1 MSSKFKYPN
10 VAQALSRFAVVGVA
24 GLVVILILSG
34 LMTTTISSGFGGVRY
49 SIFGGTDLSSR
60 LGEGL
65 KVFPPWVK
73 IYKYDLRVQEHLEQL
88 QALSSNG
95 LSIEMDVS
103 VRARPDPA
111 TLPRLHTVYGI
122 EYYRKLVQ
130 PELQSAVREVV
141 GDFTPEQLY
150 STMRAELQERIFEHV
165 SGAVNDQ
172 FVTVD
177 AVLIRDVTL
186 PTEIKTAIENKL
198 KEEQEAERYQF
209 TLQKEELE
217 AQRKRIEAQG
227 QAEYQRIITESLS
240 ESFLRFKGIEAT
252 QQLASS
258 PNAKTVIVGGGEDG
272 LPVILGGQ

>member
-1 MSSKFKYPN
+1 MAKQFKYPN
-10 VAQALSRFAVVGVA
+10 VARAFSRFAVFGVI
-24 GLVVILILSG
+24 GVVVILILSG
-34 LMTTTISSGFGGVRY
+34 LMTTTIPSGFGGVRY
-49 SIFGGTDLSSR
+49 SIFGGTDLNGR

-65 KVFPPWVK
+65 KVYPPWVK

-111 TLPRLHTVYGI
+111 TLPRLHTVYGLD
-122 EYYRKLVQ
+122 YYRKLVQ

-150 STMRAELQERIFEHV
+150 STMRAELQERIHEHV
-165 SGAVNDQ
+165 RDAVNDQ

-186 PTEIKTAIENKL
+186 PTEIKVAIENKL

-217 AQRKRIEAQG
+217 AQRKKIEAEG

-240 ESFLRFKGIEAT
+240 EQFLRFKGIEAT
-252 QQLASS
+252 QELASS
-258 PNAKTVIVGGGEDG
+258 PNAKTVIVGAGNDG

>member
-1 MSSKFKYPN
+1 MSNSYPK
-10 VAQALSRFAVVGVA
+10 VTQALSRFAVFGVA
-24 GLVVILILSG
+24 GLVAILILSG

-49 SIFGGTDLSSR
+49 SIFGGTDLSR
-60 LGEGL
+60 KLGEGL

-103 VRARPDPA
+103 VRARPDPL
-111 TLPRLHTVYGI
+111 TLPKLHTVYGV

-165 SGAVNDQ
+165 SQAVNDQ
-172 FVTVD
+172 FITID

-209 TLQKEELE
+209 TLQKEALE
-217 AQRKRIEAQG
+217 AQRKEIEATG

-258 PNAKTVIVGGGEDG
+258 PNAKTVIVGGGGDG

>member
-1 MSSKFKYPN
+1 MSNRYPK
-10 VAQALSRFAVVGVA
+10 VTQALSRFAVFGVA
-24 GLVVILILSG
+24 GLVAILILSG

-49 SIFGGTDLSSR
+49 SIFGGTDLSR
-60 LGEGL
+60 KLGEGL

-103 VRARPDPA
+103 VRARPDPL
-111 TLPRLHTVYGI
+111 TLPKLHTVYGV

-165 SGAVNDQ
+165 SQAVNDQ
-172 FVTVD
+172 FITID

-209 TLQKEELE
+209 TLQKEALE
-217 AQRKRIEAQG
+217 AQRKEIEATG

-258 PNAKTVIVGGGEDG
+258 PNAKTVIVGGGGDG

>member
-1 MSSKFKYPN
+1 
-10 VAQALSRFAVVGVA
+10 
-24 GLVVILILSG
+24 
-34 LMTTTISSGFGGVRY
+34 
-49 SIFGGTDLSSR
+49 
-60 LGEGL
+60 
-65 KVFPPWVK
+65 VK

-103 VRARPDPA
+103 VRARPDPL
-111 TLPRLHTVYGI
+111 TLPKLHTVYGV

-165 SGAVNDQ
+165 SQAVNDQ
-172 FVTVD
+172 FITID

-209 TLQKEELE
+209 TLQKEALE
-217 AQRKRIEAQG
+217 AQRKEIEATG

-258 PNAKTVIVGGGEDG
+258 PNAKTVIVGGGGDG